1 MKRPFVQK
9 QTKKVDPLGLGDRVS
24 IFDRLRI
31 DSPLN
36 GAVGTIVQDNAA
48 NASIHGPRVV
58 TVEFNPPHKVNIF
71 GSEQLFRTMQ
81 VHTRILKRY

>member
-1 MKRPFVQK
+1 MKRPV
-9 QTKKVDPLGLGDRVS
+9 KKVEPLGLGDRVS
-24 IFDRLRI
+24 IFDRIRL
-31 DSPLN
+31 DSPFN

-58 TVEFNPPHKVNIF
+58 TIEFQPPYKVKIF
-71 GSEQLFRTMQ
+71 GNEQIFRTMQ